1 MKTLKKFLIV
11 KCPKCGLRQ
20 VTSAKTL
27 KCKRCNKSTKI
38 FQKKGLGL
46 IIYKDYD
53 TGTEAN
59 KFVTRLKNEILEQKE
74 HQGFKTY
81 EGKWDKKR

>member
-1 MKTLKKFLIV
+1 MKKLKKFLIL

-20 VTSAKTL
+20 VTSAKIL

-38 FQKKGLGL
+38 FQKKGFGL

-59 KFVTRLKNEILEQKE
+59 KFVTKLKNEILDKKE
-74 HQGFKTY
+74 HKDFKTY
-81 EGKWDKKR
+81 EGKC

>member
-27 KCKRCNKSTKI
+27 KCKRCNKSTRV

-46 IIYKDYD
+46 IIYKDYN
-53 TGTEAN
+53 TGTEAS

-81 EGKWDKKR
+81 EGK

>member
-1 MKTLKKFLIV
+1 MIKTLKKFKIV

-27 KCKRCNKSTKI
+27 KCKRCNKSTKV

-46 IIYKDYD
+46 TIYKDYD

-59 KFVTRLKNEILEQKE
+59 KFVTKLKNEIVKQKE
-74 HQGFKTY
+74 HKDFKTY
-81 EGKWDKKR
+81 EAKC